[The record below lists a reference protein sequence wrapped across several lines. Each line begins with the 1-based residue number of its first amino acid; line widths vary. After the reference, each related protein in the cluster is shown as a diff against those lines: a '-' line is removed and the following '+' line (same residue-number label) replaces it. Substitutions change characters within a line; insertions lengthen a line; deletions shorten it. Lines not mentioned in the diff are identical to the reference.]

1 MPNRGPVDTTG
12 ALLGV
17 KNSQRRHL
25 LGHQRNPDGEE
36 CSAPD
41 APGRRAPAQVLHLQS
56 CPRIWPGAGE
66 TLPEPDAQMLAED
79 LSGGLGSS
87 REPHVHSLGHAQAA
101 VRVTPQTPQ
110 PTASVPGKPPSRA
123 LLMGSAAAQT
133 QQELLAWT
141 GDTFPAEGRRQGWCA
156 DSFEVDLASQV
167 LQRLSH
173 SVLGVELCPQRHADV
188 LSPGTC
194 KCGRAVE

>member
-1 MPNRGPVDTTG
+1 MHRSRCPGEAG
-12 ALLGV
+12 ARPGTALAKLS
-17 KNSQRRHL
+17 KNLAWSWGNVTQ
-25 LGHQRNPDGEE
+25 
-36 CSAPD
+36 
-41 APGRRAPAQVLHLQS
+41 
-56 CPRIWPGAGE
+56 
-66 TLPEPDAQMLAED
+66 PDAQMLAED

-87 REPHVHSLGHAQAA
+87 WEPRVHSLGHAQAA

-141 GDTFPAEGRRQGWCA
+141 GDTFPAEGRGQGWCA
-156 DSFEVDLASQV
+156 GSFEVDLASQV

-173 SVLGVELCPQRHADV
+173 SVLGVE
-188 LSPGTC
+188 
-194 KCGRAVE
+194 